1 MIGPYDF
8 KPSRMGQV
16 LLNICR
22 HRIPALID
30 GDYNWVDAR
39 DVIKLTLTVA
49 EAGHSGEK
57 YLASGDWVHFRELA
71 RIIEEVIGRPVTP
84 LITPMWLGRA
94 AAPFAVTWARKQGKW
109 LKGYKF

>member
-1 MIGPYDF
+1 M
-8 KPSRMGQV
+8 
-16 LLNICR
+16 
-22 HRIPALID
+22 
-30 GDYNWVDAR
+30 DAR
-39 DVIKLTLTVA
+39 DVIKLTLAVA
-49 EAGHSGEK
+49 EAGNSGEK

-94 AAPFAVTWARKQGKW
+94 AAPFAVTWARERRKW